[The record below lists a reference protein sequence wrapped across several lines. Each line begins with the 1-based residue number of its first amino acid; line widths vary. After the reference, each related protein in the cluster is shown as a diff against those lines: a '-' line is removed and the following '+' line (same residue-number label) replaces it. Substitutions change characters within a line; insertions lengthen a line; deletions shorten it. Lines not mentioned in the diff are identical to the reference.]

1 MFLAVIH
8 FGDVNFQD
16 MRLASDLPGS
26 PEKGAHGKEPR
37 LPSAN
42 QVQEPR
48 GLDAPPVQADSHRS
62 RPFLTP

>member
-48 GLDAPPVQADSHRS
+48 GLDAPPVQADSHR
-62 RPFLTP
+62 